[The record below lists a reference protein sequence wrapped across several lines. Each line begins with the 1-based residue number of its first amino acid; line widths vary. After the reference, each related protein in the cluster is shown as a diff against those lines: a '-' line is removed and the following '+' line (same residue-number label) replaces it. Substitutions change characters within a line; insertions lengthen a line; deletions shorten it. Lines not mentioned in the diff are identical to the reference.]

1 MKQFTAI
8 VFTMALL
15 AVPANSQTSAQQSV
29 ESRCTAKFAQAI
41 SIRGVHL
48 GMSADELFAL
58 FPWLAESPNIKSRL
72 ENAKEQPH
80 FGVAAFVLE
89 PRDNAGKE
97 KLAGIS
103 HLQVTLFD
111 NRIVSYSVSYE
122 DPPRGA
128 QWDTTDEWI
137 AKLSET
143 LNLPDISEWNL
154 NNGYKTLSCEGVR
167 ITASAGGT
175 GGSVSVH
182 TDDWRKQIKA
192 REKAYQEQKR
202 RDFKP

>member
-15 AVPANSQTSAQQSV
+15 AVPAMSQQSTQQPG
-29 ESRCTAKFAQAI
+29 ESQCTAKFAQAL

-72 ENAKEQPH
+72 ENAKEQPN
-80 FGVAAFVLE
+80 FGVVAFALE

-111 NRIVSYSVSYE
+111 NRIVSYYVSYE
-122 DPPRGA
+122 GPPRGA
-128 QWDTTDEWI
+128 EWNDLDEWI

-143 LNLPDISEWNL
+143 LNLPGSSEWISTGGSKAL
-154 NNGYKTLSCEGVR
+154 NCEGVR
-167 ITASAGGT
+167 IIAGAGGV
-175 GGSVSVH
+175 GSVSVS

-192 REKAYQEQKR
+192 REKAYQDKKR